1 MLYTNKPFTRPWQP
15 GPFTRTHTCTDLA
28 FIQGTFVRTDA
39 PTYRTAFA
47 YRSFYAK
54 VSSHTKKL
62 GRADAFAQRHCLRTD
77 AFNQRKFWHRSFYT
91 QVLWYREGFYT
102 QTLLHQGALTRRIFH
117 TQTLSGTRAF
127 SQRKTIHKSYYNE
140 KAPTQESFY
149 AHTHTQEHLRTEAS
163 GTGSAQGYRKS
174 KRFESRK
181 CFPTDQRCVGVF

>member
-15 GPFTRTHTCTDLA
+15 GPFTRAHTCTDLA

-54 VSSHTKKL
+54 VPSHTKKL

-140 KAPTQESFY
+140 KAPTQESFC
-149 AHTHTQEHLRTEAS
+149 AHTHTGAFTHRSFRHGL
-163 GTGSAQGYRKS
+163 GTR
-174 KRFESRK
+174 
-181 CFPTDQRCVGVF
+181 V